1 MIEDELT
8 ALADRVA
15 PGSLPDLPDLP
26 ARVLARID
34 DLESG
39 GGRRRRP
46 VRALVAAALTA
57 LVAASFL
64 SPQVRAFA
72 ADLLGVAGIEISS
85 DTPDAPPEPLAPLPD
100 AEAPTSLA
108 EAQAQVGFPILVPA
122 RLGPPDEV
130 VVADRGRVVTM
141 SWRDGRIVLGQFD
154 GSLGPVFGK
163 DIGPTS
169 VEPVRL
175 DGARAWWIGAAHD
188 LTYVDREGRA
198 VTATARLAGPSLVWE
213 ARSGV
218 TLRLEGVRLG
228 QRDAVAIARSVR

>member
-15 PGSLPDLPDLP
+15 PAVRVDLPD
-26 ARVLARID
+26 RVLARIE
-34 DLESG
+34 DLDPAGE
-39 GGRRRRP
+39 RRP
-46 VRALVAAALTA
+46 ARVRALVAAAVAA
-57 LVAASFL
+57 LVAAAFL

-85 DTPDAPPEPLAPLPD
+85 DTPDAPPEPSAPLPGS
-100 AEAPTSLA
+100 EVSTSLA
-108 EAQAQVGFPILVPA
+108 EAQAQVGFPILAPA

-169 VEPVRL
+169 VDPVRL
-175 DGARAWWIGAAHD
+175 GRARAWWIGAAHD
-188 LTYVDREGRA
+188 LTYVDREGREL
-198 VTATARLAGPSLVWE
+198 TATARTAGPSLVWV
-213 ARSGV
+213 RSGV
-218 TLRLEGVRLG
+218 TLRLEGARLD
-228 QRDAVAIARSVR
+228 RSDAVSIARSVR